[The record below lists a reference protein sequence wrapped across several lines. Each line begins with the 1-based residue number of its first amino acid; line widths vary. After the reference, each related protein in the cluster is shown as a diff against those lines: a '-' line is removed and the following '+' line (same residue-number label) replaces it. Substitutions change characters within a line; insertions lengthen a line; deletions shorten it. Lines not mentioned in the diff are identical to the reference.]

1 MTQLSKGPKILT
13 ADIETL
19 PLQTYNWSLFDEPRA
34 LDRLVKDWA
43 VFSAAGKWL
52 HEKKVQYVDTQHQPG
67 GASDDKELLIWLREL
82 LDEADIVVGQNV
94 QKFDMRKIRARMIYH
109 GLKPFREPEIVDT
122 MLMAREVGAFT
133 SNKLEYLSTL
143 TDEQKSKHSKYPGFA
158 LWLGILANDPGAWR
172 ECRAY
177 NKQDVI
183 STEKLYLLLRPWARR
198 HPNLAHYYNDDNRR
212 CPRCGSP
219 NLHPTEVV
227 HRGVSTYQA
236 YQCGDCGGHSRN
248 RFTLNTKD
256 KRKALITCL

>member
-1 MTQLSKGPKILT
+1 MTIQHVGPKILT

-19 PLQTYNWSLFDEPRA
+19 PLQTYNWSLWDEPRA

-43 VFSAAGKWL
+43 VFSAAGKWM
-52 HEKKVQYVDTQHQPG
+52 HEPKVMYKDTQDQPTC
-67 GASDDKELLIWLREL
+67 SDDKELMIWLREL
-82 LDEADIVVGQNV
+82 LDEADIVIGQNV
-94 QKFDMRKIRARMIYH
+94 QKFDMRKIRARMVHH

-143 TDEQKSKHSKYPGFA
+143 TSEQKSKHGKYPGFA
-158 LWLGILANDPGAWR
+158 LWLGIMANEAGAWK
-172 ECRAY
+172 ECKKY

-183 STEKLYLLLRPWARR
+183 ATEKLYLTLRPWARR
-198 HPNLAHYYNDDNRR
+198 HPNLAHYYPGDERR
-212 CPRCGSP
+212 CPRCASV
-219 NLHPTEVV
+219 NLHPTETI

-248 RFTLNTKD
+248 RFTQNTKA
-256 KRKALITCL
+256 KRKEMLACL

>member
-1 MTQLSKGPKILT
+1 MSKVHTGPKILT

-19 PLQTYNWSLFDEPRA
+19 PLQTYNWSLWDEPRA

-43 VFSAAGKWL
+43 CFSAAGKWM
-52 HEKKVQYVDTQHQPG
+52 HEKKVMYKDTQHEAQ
-67 GASDDKELLIWLREL
+67 ASDDKELMMWLREL

-94 QKFDMRKIRARMIYH
+94 QKFDMRKIRARMIFH
-109 GLKPFREPEIVDT
+109 GLKPFREPAIVDT

-158 LWLGILANDPGAWR
+158 LWLGIMANEPGAWR
-172 ECRAY
+172 ECKVY
-177 NKQDVI
+177 NKQDVV

-198 HPNLAHYYNDDNRR
+198 LPNLAQYYAGDEAR
-212 CPRCGSP
+212 CPRCGSTH
-219 NLHPTEVV
+219 LIATDIL

-236 YQCGDCGGHSRN
+236 YACGDCGGHSRT
-248 RFTLNTKD
+248 RFTLNTKG
-256 KRKALITCL
+256 KRKGLLTCI

>member
-1 MTQLSKGPKILT
+1 MTNPIKGPKILT

-52 HEKKVQYVDTQHQPG
+52 HEKKVQYVDTQQQPG

-143 TDEQKSKHSKYPGFA
+143 TDELKSKHTKYPGFA
-158 LWLGILANDPGAWR
+158 LWLGILANEPGAWA
-172 ECRAY
+172 ECKRY
-177 NKQDVI
+177 NKQDVVA
-183 STEKLYLLLRPWARR
+183 TEKLYLLLRPWARR
-198 HPNLAHYYNDDNRR
+198 HPNLAHYYEDDNRR

>member
-1 MTQLSKGPKILT
+1 M
-13 ADIETL
+13 
-19 PLQTYNWSLFDEPRA
+19 
-34 LDRLVKDWA
+34 
-43 VFSAAGKWL
+43 
-52 HEKKVQYVDTQHQPG
+52 QYEDTQHQPG

-122 MLMAREVGAFT
+122 LLMAREVGAFT

-143 TDEQKSKHSKYPGFA
+143 TDEQKSKHAKYPGFA
-158 LWLGILANDPGAWR
+158 LWLGILANEPGAWA
-172 ECRAY
+172 ECKRY
-177 NKQDVI
+177 NKQDVVA
-183 STEKLYLLLRPWARR
+183 TEKLYLLLRPWARR
-198 HPNLAHYYNDDNRR
+198 HPNLAHYYEDDNLR

>member
-1 MTQLSKGPKILT
+1 MVG
-13 ADIETL
+13 L
-19 PLQTYNWSLFDEPRA
+19 PPD
-34 LDRLVKDWA
+34 
-43 VFSAAGKWL
+43 
-52 HEKKVQYVDTQHQPG
+52 QHQPG

-143 TDEQKSKHSKYPGFA
+143 TDEQKSKHAKYPGFA
-158 LWLGILANDPGAWR
+158 LWLGILANEPGAWA
-172 ECRAY
+172 ECKRY
-177 NKQDVI
+177 NKQDVVA
-183 STEKLYLLLRPWARR
+183 TEKLYLLLRPWARR

-219 NLHPTEVV
+219 NQHPTKVV

>member
-1 MTQLSKGPKILT
+1 MTNPIKGPKILT

-19 PLQTYNWSLFDEPRA
+19 PLQTYNWSLFDEPRT

-43 VFSAAGKWL
+43 VFSTAGKWL

-158 LWLGILANDPGAWR
+158 LWLGILANDPGAWK
-172 ECRAY
+172 ECRVY

-183 STEKLYLLLRPWARR
+183 STEKLYLLLRPWARK
-198 HPNLAHYYNDDNRR
+198 HPNLAHYYADEIRR

-219 NLHPTEVV
+219 NMNAGDVIY
-227 HRGVSTYQA
+227 RGVSEYQA
-236 YQCGDCGGHSRN
+236 YQCGDCGGHSRT
-248 RFTLNTKD
+248 RFTMNTKD
-256 KRKALITCL
+256 KRKSLVTCI